1 MLETNGHVSPRMRSS
16 KIVVVADSSRCV
28 VVLALLAVVVGGCNG
43 GTVDK
48 HALKR
53 DAETVG
59 SLASEGELLANDMSK
74 GASTK
79 YFARVHAKEL
89 SQAAADLAD
98 ALGKRPTSPGITP
111 DVRRLSRLAGKVSAM
126 LGPLAFAMLSRATG
140 SQRMGLLSLVGF
152 FVLGGIIL
160 STVRI
165 TAVPPEPAPR

>member
-1 MLETNGHVSPRMRSS
+1 MWSS
-16 KIVVVADSSRCV
+16 KTVVVTDSSRRV
-28 VVLALLAVVVGGCNG
+28 VVLALLAVVVAGCNG

-53 DAETVG
+53 DAEKVG

-89 SQAAADLAD
+89 SRAAADLAD

-111 DVRRLSRLAGKVSAM
+111 DVRKLSRLAAKVSGQLEQLHLHPTDRRIARS
-126 LGPLAFAMLSRATG
+126 LEQPLKDDADVADKLAK
-140 SQRMGLLSLVGF
+140 
-152 FVLGGIIL
+152 
-160 STVRI
+160 
-165 TAVPPEPAPR
+165 